1 MIFNWDEGKNQL
13 LLKHRN
19 ICFENVVVSINNNKL
34 LGVEKNTS
42 KNFNNQYC
50 LIVEISGYAYVVP
63 FVKNENDY
71 FLKTI
76 FPSRKQTK
84 KYLRSKK

>member
-1 MIFNWDEGKNQL
+1 MEFSWNEDKNKL
-13 LLKHRN
+13 LLQQRRV
-19 ICFENVVVSINNNKL
+19 CFEDVVTSINNGKL
-34 LGVEKNTS
+34 LSIAKNPS

-50 LIVEISGYAYVVP
+50 LIIEISDYAYVVP
-63 FVKNENDY
+63 FVKKKDNF

-84 KYLRSKK
+84 KHLKGKA